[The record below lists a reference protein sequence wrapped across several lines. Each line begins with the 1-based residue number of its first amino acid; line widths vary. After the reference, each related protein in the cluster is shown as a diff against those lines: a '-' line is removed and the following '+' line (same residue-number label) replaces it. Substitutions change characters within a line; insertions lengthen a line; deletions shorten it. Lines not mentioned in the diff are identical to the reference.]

1 MLYVH
6 IAEPH
11 HRELPECA
19 KEDSTPT
26 DAGARRCV
34 VRGTPAR

>member
-19 KEDSTPT
+19 KGDSNPHAVKHRNLNPET
-26 DAGARRCV
+26 R
-34 VRGTPAR
+34 